1 MGQVKTIAV
10 VDDDRN
16 DLMLVDLALSNAG
29 FHTLKYSLGSPLLRE
44 LSSRRVH
51 GAVIDVRLPD
61 ISGLDIIAEIS
72 RTSPDIRCVM
82 ASGHSDIPIAVRAMK
97 LGAVDFIEKPVQP
110 ERLVDIVKRAVEN
123 RAERGP
129 VGASLAEK
137 AHGLMDQLTPRER
150 EVLGLLLQGYQ
161 NKMIAYEIGISQR
174 TVEVHRARLM
184 KRLNV
189 KTFAELVRT
198 AVEGQFS
205 NAGERPHPRAG
216 HRAGSAAN
224 TA

>member
-1 MGQVKTIAV
+1 MGHAVRVAV

-16 DLMLVDLALSNAG
+16 DLRLIDLALSNAG
-29 FHTLKYSLGSPLLRE
+29 FYTLKYSLGSPFLHN
-44 LSSRRVH
+44 LSSTRVD

-61 ISGLDIIAEIS
+61 ISGLDIIDEIA
-72 RTSPDIRCVM
+72 RRNLDIPVVM
-82 ASGHSDIPIAVRAMK
+82 ASGHSDIAVAVKAMK
-97 LGAVDFIEKPVQP
+97 MGAVDFIEKPIQP
-110 ERLVDIVKRAVEN
+110 EALVNVVERAIESRSKTAAVN
-123 RAERGP
+123 GD
-129 VGASLAEK
+129 LAKK
-137 AHGLMDQLTPRER
+137 AHGLMEQLTPRER

-184 KRLNV
+184 KRLHV

-198 AVEGQFS
+198 AVAGQFS
-205 NAGERPHPRAG
+205 HAGELSHPRAG

>member
-1 MGQVKTIAV
+1 MEHVTRIAV

-16 DLMLVDLALSNAG
+16 DLALIDRALSNAG
-29 FHTLKYSLGSPLLRE
+29 FRTLKYSLGTPFLHEVSPA
-44 LSSRRVH
+44 RVQ

-61 ISGLDIIAEIS
+61 VSGLDIVAEIS
-72 RTSPDIRCVM
+72 RRYPDIPCVM
-82 ASGHSDIPIAVRAMK
+82 ASGHSDIPIAVKAMK
-97 LGAVDFIEKPVQP
+97 LGAVDFIEKPLQP
-110 ERLVDIVKRAVEN
+110 ERLVDIVRRAVES
-123 RAERGP
+123 RAERGA
-129 VGASLAEK
+129 VSTSLAEK
-137 AHGLMDQLTPRER
+137 AHGMMKLLTPRER

-198 AVEGQFS
+198 ALEGQFTS
-205 NAGERPHPRAG
+205 ADERPRPRAG
-216 HRAGSAAN
+216 HRADSAAN